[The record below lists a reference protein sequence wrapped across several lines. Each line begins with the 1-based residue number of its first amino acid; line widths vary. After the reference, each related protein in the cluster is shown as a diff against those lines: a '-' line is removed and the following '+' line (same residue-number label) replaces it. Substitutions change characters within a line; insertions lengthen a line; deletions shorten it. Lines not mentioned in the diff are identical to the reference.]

1 MKLLED
7 SWSQREARARQESE
21 ELAEGMAA
29 AGRAAEQQRGELQ
42 AAHQRRL
49 AQSQQDRDRE
59 VQRLRD
65 LQR

>member
-1 MKLLED
+1 MQLLEA
-7 SWSQREARARQESE
+7 SWSQREARARQESKD
-21 ELAEGMAA
+21 LAESLAA
-29 AGRAAEQQRGELQ
+29 AGRTAEQQRAELA